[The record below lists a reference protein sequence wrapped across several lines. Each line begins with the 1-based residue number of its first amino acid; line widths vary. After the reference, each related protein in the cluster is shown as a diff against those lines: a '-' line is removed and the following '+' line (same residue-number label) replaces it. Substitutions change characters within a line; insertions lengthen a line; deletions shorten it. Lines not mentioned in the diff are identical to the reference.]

1 MKIALITDTHFGAR
15 NDSLIFSDFFRK
27 FYENIFFPTLKERGI
42 TDVIHLGDV
51 VDRRKFINYKTLNS
65 MKEILFVPLKEMDG
79 NIKIIVGNHD
89 IYYKNT
95 LAVNSMTE
103 LTKGM
108 SHVTVYDKPT
118 EVSLTD
124 DHKVLFVPWIC
135 DDNED
140 QTKELIEKTR
150 APVAFGHLHLEGIEH
165 IKGSTSFDGHS
176 PTMFKAFQR
185 VFSGHF
191 HHRSETGN
199 ITYLGNPYEITWAD
213 YNDPRGFHIYDT
225 ETMETEFIP
234 NPYSM
239 FNKIYYDDEKLEY
252 GDLSRYE
259 NCYVKIIIQNKKNS
273 YMFET
278 LMDKLINM
286 GVGHISIV
294 DNLFDIED
302 LGNDIDSMDDG
313 EDSMRVIRS
322 CVDGLEIQN
331 KETLNTLMQT
341 LYNEA
346 LTMETI

>member
-65 MKEILFVPLKEMDG
+65 MKDILFHPLKEMGG

-108 SHVTVYDKPT
+108 DHVTVYSEPC

-124 DHKVLFVPWIC
+124 EHKVLFLPWIC
-135 DDNED
+135 DDNEM

-150 APVAFGHLHLEGIEH
+150 VPVVFGHLHLEGIEMH
-165 IKGSTSFDGHS
+165 KGSFSVDGYPS
-176 PTMFKAFQR
+176 ALFKAFQR

-191 HHRSETGN
+191 HHRSTTGN
-199 ITYLGNPYEITWAD
+199 ITYLGNTYEITWSD
-213 YNDPRGFHIYDT
+213 YNDTKGFHIYDT
-225 ETMETEFIP
+225 ETLETEFIP
-234 NPYSM
+234 NTYSM
-239 FNKIYYDDEKLEY
+239 FHKIYYNDEKTTY
-252 GDLSRYE
+252 GDLTEYE
-259 NCYVKIIIQNKKNS
+259 NCYVKLIIENRNNS
-273 YMFET
+273 YLFQA
-278 LMDKLINM
+278 LMDKLLTA
-286 GVGHISIV
+286 GVGHISVV

-302 LGNDIDSMDDG
+302 LGDDIESM
-313 EDSMRVIRS
+313 EDVEDTMSVIKS
-322 CVDGLEIQN
+322 CVGDLQIEN
-331 KETLNTLMQT
+331 KDELNTLMQN

-346 LTMETI
+346 LTTETV

>member
-27 FYENIFFPTLKERGI
+27 FYENVFFPTLKERGI

-65 MKEILFVPLKEMDG
+65 MKEILFIPLKEMGG

-135 DDNED
+135 DDNEEE
-140 QTKELIEKTR
+140 TKELIEKTR
-150 APVAFGHLHLEGIEH
+150 TKVAFGHLHLVGIEQN
-165 IKGSTSFDGHS
+165 KGSYSIDGYS
-176 PTMFKAFQR
+176 SSMYKAFQR

-191 HHRSETGN
+191 HHRSTTGN
-199 ITYLGNPYEITWAD
+199 ITYLGNPYEITWSD

-225 ETMETEFIP
+225 ETMETEFIQ

-239 FNKIYYDDEKLEY
+239 FHKIYYDDDKLDY

-259 NCYVKIIIQNKKNS
+259 DCYVKIIVQKKNNS
-273 YMFET
+273 YLFET
-278 LMDKLINM
+278 LMDKLIDV
-286 GVGHISIV
+286 GVGHISVV

-302 LGNDIDSMDDG
+302 IGDDIESM
-313 EDSMRVIRS
+313 EDVEDTMSVIRS
-322 CVDGLEIQN
+322 CVDGLEIEN
-331 KETLNTLMQT
+331 KESLNQLMQN

-346 LTMETI
+346 LTVETI

>member
-15 NDSLIFSDFFRK
+15 NDSLMFTEFFRK
-27 FYENIFFPTLKERGI
+27 FYENVFFPTLKERGI
-42 TDVIHLGDV
+42 SDVIHLGDV

-65 MKEILFVPLKEMDG
+65 MKEILFQPLNEMGG

-135 DDNED
+135 DDNEKE
-140 QTKELIEKTR
+140 TKELIEKTR
-150 APVAFGHLHLEGIEH
+150 TKVAFGHLHLEGIEQN
-165 IKGSTSFDGHS
+165 KGSFSMEGHPTS
-176 PTMFKAFQR
+176 MYKAFQR

-191 HHRSETGN
+191 HHRSTTGN
-199 ITYLGNPYEITWAD
+199 ITYLGNPYEITWSD

-225 ETMETEFIP
+225 ETMETEFIE

-239 FNKIYYDDEKLEY
+239 FYKIYYNDEKNDY
-252 GDLSRYE
+252 GDLSKYE
-259 NCYVKIIIQNKKNS
+259 NCYVKIIIENKNNS
-273 YMFET
+273 YLFQV
-278 LMDKLINM
+278 LMDKLVDV
-286 GVGHISIV
+286 GVGHISVV

-302 LGNDIDSMDDG
+302 MGDDIENM
-313 EDSMRVIRS
+313 EDVEDTMSVIKS
-322 CVDGLEIQN
+322 CVDSLQIED
-331 KETLNTLMQT
+331 KDLLNGLMQN

-346 LTMETI
+346 LTVETV

>member
-42 TDVIHLGDV
+42 TSVIHLGDV

-65 MKEILFVPLKEMDG
+65 MKDILFDPLEKMGSD
-79 NIKIIVGNHD
+79 IKIIIGNHD

-95 LAVNSMTE
+95 LSVNSMRE
-103 LTKGM
+103 LTEGM
-108 SHVTVYDKPT
+108 SHVTIYDKPC

-124 DHKVLFVPWIC
+124 EHNVVFIPWIC

-140 QTKELIEKTR
+140 QTKKLIEKTR
-150 APVAFGHLHLEGIEH
+150 ASVAFGHLHIVGIEQ
-165 IKGSTSFDGHS
+165 IRGNFSIDGYS
-176 PTMFKAFQR
+176 PSMFKAFQR

-191 HHRSETGN
+191 HHKSETGN
-199 ITYLGNPYEITWAD
+199 ITYLGNPYEITWSD

-225 ETMETEFIP
+225 ETMEIEMIE

-239 FNKIYYDDEKLEY
+239 FHKIYYDDEKVDY
-252 GDLSRYE
+252 GDLSRYKDT
-259 NCYVKIIIQNKKNS
+259 YVKIIIRNKNNS
-273 YMFET
+273 YLFET
-278 LMDKLINM
+278 LMDKLINV
-286 GVGHISIV
+286 GVGHISVV

-302 LGNDIDSMDDG
+302 FGTDIESM
-313 EDSMRVIRS
+313 EDVEDTMSVIRS
-322 CVDGLEIQN
+322 CVDGLQLQN
-331 KETLNTLMQT
+331 KEELNKLMQD

-346 LTMETI
+346 LTMETV

>member
-15 NDSLIFSDFFRK
+15 NDSLIFTDFFRK

-42 TDVIHLGDV
+42 KSVIHLGDV

-65 MKEILFVPLKEMDG
+65 MKDILFAPLKEIG
-79 NIKIIVGNHD
+79 AEIKVIVGNHD

-95 LAVNSMTE
+95 LSVNSMTE

-108 SHVTVYDKPT
+108 DHVTVYAEPC
-118 EVSLTD
+118 EVPLTK
-124 DHKVLFVPWIC
+124 DHTALFVPWIC

-150 APVAFGHLHLEGIEH
+150 APVAFGHLQIEGIEQH
-165 IKGSTSFDGHS
+165 RGSFAIDGHS
-176 PTMFKAFQR
+176 QSMFKAFQR

-191 HHRSETGN
+191 HHRSTTGN
-199 ITYLGNPYEITWAD
+199 ITYLGNPYEITWSD
-213 YNDPRGFHIYDT
+213 YNDKRGFHIYDT
-225 ETMETEFIP
+225 ETMEVEFIE

-239 FNKIYYDDEKLEY
+239 FHKIYYRDDKTDY
-252 GDLSRYE
+252 GDISEYE
-259 NCYVKIIIQNKKNS
+259 NCYVKIIIENRQNS

-278 LMDKLINM
+278 LMDKLLDA
-286 GVGHISIV
+286 GVGHISVV

-302 LGNDIDSMDDG
+302 LGDDIESM
-313 EDSMRVIRS
+313 EDVEDTMSVIKS
-322 CVDGLEIQN
+322 CVDGLQIEN
-331 KETLNTLMQT
+331 KDELNKLMQT

-346 LTMETI
+346 LTAETV

>member
-27 FYENIFFPTLKERGI
+27 FYENVFFPTLKERGI

-65 MKEILFVPLKEMDG
+65 MKDILFVPLKEMGG
-79 NIKIIVGNHD
+79 NIKLIIGNHD

-108 SHVTVYDKPT
+108 PHVTVYDKPT

-135 DDNED
+135 DDNEEE
-140 QTKELIEKTR
+140 TKELIEKTR
-150 APVAFGHLHLEGIEH
+150 TKVAFGHLHLEGIEQN
-165 IKGSTSFDGHS
+165 KGSFSIDGYS
-176 PTMFKAFQR
+176 PSMYKAFQR

-191 HHRSETGN
+191 HHRSTTGN
-199 ITYLGNPYEITWAD
+199 ITYLGNPYEITWSD
-213 YNDPRGFHIYDT
+213 YNDKRGFHIYDT
-225 ETMETEFIP
+225 ETMEIEFIE

-239 FNKIYYDDEKLEY
+239 FYKIYYNDEKNDY
-252 GDLSRYE
+252 GDLSKYE
-259 NCYVKIIIQNKKNS
+259 NCYVKIIIENKDNS
-273 YMFET
+273 YMFQV
-278 LMDKLINM
+278 LMDKLVDV
-286 GVGHISIV
+286 GVGHISVV

-302 LGNDIDSMDDG
+302 MGDDIENM
-313 EDSMRVIRS
+313 EDVEDTMSVIKS
-322 CVDGLEIQN
+322 CVESLQIEN
-331 KETLNTLMQT
+331 KESLNLLMQN

-346 LTMETI
+346 LTVETV

>member
-1 MKIALITDTHFGAR
+1 MKIALITDTHFVAR

-27 FYENIFFPTLKERGI
+27 FYENVFFPTLKERDI

-65 MKEILFVPLKEMDG
+65 MKEILFIPLKEMGG
-79 NIKIIVGNHD
+79 NIKIIIGNHD

-108 SHVTVYDKPT
+108 PHVTVYDKPT

-135 DDNED
+135 DDNEEE
-140 QTKELIEKTR
+140 TKELIEKTR
-150 APVAFGHLHLEGIEH
+150 TKVAFGHLHLEGIEQN
-165 IKGSTSFDGHS
+165 KGSFSIDGYS
-176 PTMFKAFQR
+176 PSMYKAFQR

-191 HHRSETGN
+191 HHRSTTGN
-199 ITYLGNPYEITWAD
+199 ITYLGNPYEITWSD
-213 YNDPRGFHIYDT
+213 YNDKRGFHIYDT
-225 ETMETEFIP
+225 ETMETEFIE

-239 FNKIYYDDEKLEY
+239 FYKIYYNDEKNDY
-252 GDLSRYE
+252 GDLSKYE
-259 NCYVKIIIQNKKNS
+259 NCYVKIIIENKDNS
-273 YMFET
+273 YLFQV
-278 LMDKLINM
+278 LMDKLVDV
-286 GVGHISIV
+286 GVGHISVV

-302 LGNDIDSMDDG
+302 MGDDIENM
-313 EDSMRVIRS
+313 EDVEDTMSVIKS
-322 CVDGLEIQN
+322 CVESLQIEN
-331 KETLNTLMQT
+331 KESLNLLMQN

-346 LTMETI
+346 LTVETV

>member
-1 MKIALITDTHFGAR
+1 MKIALLTDTHFGAR

-27 FYENIFFPTLKERGI
+27 FYENVFFHTLKERGI

-65 MKEILFVPLKEMDG
+65 MKEILFDPLKEMDG

-108 SHVTVYDKPT
+108 DHVTVYVEPC

-135 DDNED
+135 DDNEEE
-140 QTKELIEKTR
+140 TKELIEKTR
-150 APVAFGHLHLEGIEH
+150 TKVAFGHLHLVGIEQN
-165 IKGSTSFDGHS
+165 KGSFSIDGYPS
-176 PTMFKAFQR
+176 SMFKAFQR

-191 HHRSETGN
+191 HHRSTTGN
-199 ITYLGNPYEITWAD
+199 ITYLGNPYEITWSD

-225 ETMETEFIP
+225 ETMEVEFIP

-239 FNKIYYDDEKLEY
+239 FYKIYYNDEKNDY
-252 GDLSRYE
+252 GDLSKYE
-259 NCYVKIIIQNKKNS
+259 NCYVKIIIENRNNS
-273 YMFET
+273 YLFQI
-278 LMDKLINM
+278 LMDKLVDV
-286 GVGHISIV
+286 GVGHISVV

-302 LGNDIDSMDDG
+302 MGDDIENM
-313 EDSMRVIRS
+313 EDVEDTMSIIKS
-322 CVDGLEIQN
+322 CVDGLQIEN
-331 KETLNTLMQT
+331 KESLNLLMQN

-346 LTMETI
+346 LTVETI